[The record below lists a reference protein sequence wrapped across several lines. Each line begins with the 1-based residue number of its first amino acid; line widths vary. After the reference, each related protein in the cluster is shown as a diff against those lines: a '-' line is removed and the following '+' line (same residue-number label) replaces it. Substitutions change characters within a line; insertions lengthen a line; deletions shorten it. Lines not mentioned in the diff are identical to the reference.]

1 MKLENIY
8 YGVVIGFILIMV
20 VFFSTIIYKNT
31 VKELTVVN
39 ERIEECK
46 RLGMNDISVSMY
58 DTYSSV
64 SCRGE

>member
-1 MKLENIY
+1 MKLENVTI
-8 YGVVIGFILIMV
+8 GVVLGFILV
-20 VFFSTIIYKNT
+20 VVIFCSTIIYKNT
-31 VKELTVVN
+31 VKEPTVN

>member
-1 MKLENIY
+1 MKLENAAV
-8 YGVVIGFILIMV
+8 GVVLGFILV
-20 VFFSTIIYKNT
+20 VIVFCSTIIYKNT
-31 VKELTVVN
+31 VKGPTVN